1 MIAEL
6 VVFDIAG
13 TTVFDNGNVNA
24 AFRSAF
30 SKAGVTVDPA
40 DVDKVMG
47 YRKIEAI
54 KIIME
59 QYAPDAIAGN
69 PGLLDHIHNVFVR
82 DMVQFYENDK
92 ALQPLPHVLEVFE
105 WLQQQQIKVVLD
117 TGFTR
122 EITTTILRR
131 LGWDTTNLIQAVSC
145 SDEVP
150 EGRPYPY
157 MIQSLMAQ
165 TGVTDVK
172 KVVKVGDTEVDI
184 QEGRNAGCGLVVAIT
199 TGAYTREQLEPY
211 QPDHIIDSLRELPDK
226 IRLF

>member
-30 SKAGVTVDPA
+30 GKAGVAVEPA

-59 QYAPDAIAGN
+59 QYAPGAITDN
-69 PGLLDHIHNVFVR
+69 PELLDRIHDVFVK
-82 DMVQFYENDK
+82 DMVQFYKNDK
-92 ALQPLPHVLEVFE
+92 ALQPLPHVIEVFE
-105 WLQQQQIKVVLD
+105 WLQQQQIKVALD

-122 EITTTILRR
+122 EITTPILHR
-131 LGWDTTNLIQAVSC
+131 LGWNNTNLIQAVSC

-157 MIQSLMAQ
+157 MIRSLMTQ
-165 TGVTDVK
+165 TGVADVK
-172 KVVKVGDTEVDI
+172 KVIKVGDTEVDI
-184 QEGRNAGCGLVVAIT
+184 QEGRNAGCGLVVAVT

-211 QPDHIIDSLRELPDK
+211 QPDYIIDSLRELPAK
-226 IRLF
+226 IQLL